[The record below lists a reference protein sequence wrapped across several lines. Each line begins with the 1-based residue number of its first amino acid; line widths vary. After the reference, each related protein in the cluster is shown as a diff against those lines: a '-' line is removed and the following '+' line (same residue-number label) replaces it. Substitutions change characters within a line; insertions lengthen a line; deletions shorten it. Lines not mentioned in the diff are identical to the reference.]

1 MPPGHFRQIK
11 KLDEIHRIRWP
22 QATNVQR
29 LRHRHSACEQLYV
42 RGNLEIS
49 EQPTVHDFAGTPI
62 VSDLPRERVP
72 TGESLVV
79 LTRDN
84 ALVETLKVLGSEHN
98 IVTVDAESDLA
109 GELVG
114 KQMGVAIIDAA
125 AAATAVE
132 RLTEKLKSQFPDLV
146 LIVAGRLDDQSALA
160 AQITSGTVYRFLH
173 KPVSE
178 QRVKLF
184 VDAAWRRHGEEL
196 SGVADPMAST
206 GVIPDDRAPLPRN
219 VLLIGSAIL
228 LALVLAGGWFMTRKP
243 PPAPA
248 AKTASTTQTDAQFES
263 LLSRADAA
271 LTAGTLV
278 APPGQNAADLYKQAL
293 HRNGSDPR
301 PAAGIEKVIDKLLSA
316 AEDQLG
322 AQRLDEAQRLIEQAR
337 AIEPDHVR
345 VAFLSA
351 QIGKERERSV
361 LTQAR
366 QAASSGNIE
375 QAIAVLDGASKDGK
389 HSTLVAEARQELEQK
404 KLDDRVGDY
413 LSQAADRLRSG
424 QLVEPPQDNARFFI
438 ESARAVAPN
447 EPQVHQAQKQLED
460 RLVAEVRKSLGAG
473 NVEQAQHWIDAAADS
488 GVSHEEIT
496 DLTREA
502 QRAQTSAKADA
513 MARLTLL
520 FNQRLTQGKVIDPPS
535 DSAKF
540 YLAQLVRSDAT
551 HPSTV
556 LARQALAGRT
566 LDEAK
571 AAVRRQDFVGA
582 RRWLAETH
590 DAGTD
595 DASISA
601 VEHDMTTVQDT
612 AKHAAEIMS
621 AGNLE
626 LVKYVP
632 PTFPVSARD
641 RGLSGWVDVQF
652 VVKSDGLVSD
662 VIITGAEP
670 VGLFE
675 QAAVDAVRKWRYKP
689 VERDGHAVDQRARL
703 RMKFAL
709 DK

>member
-1 MPPGHFRQIK
+1 M
-11 KLDEIHRIRWP
+11 
-22 QATNVQR
+22 
-29 LRHRHSACEQLYV
+29 
-42 RGNLEIS
+42 
-49 EQPTVHDFAGTPI
+49 
-62 VSDLPRERVP
+62 PRERVP

-79 LTRDN
+79 LTRDE

-114 KQMGVAIIDAA
+114 RQMGVAIIDAA
-125 AAATAVE
+125 ASTAVE

-160 AQITSGTVYRFLH
+160 PQITNGTVYRFLH

-196 SGVADPMAST
+196 SGAADPLAST
-206 GVIPDDRAPLPRN
+206 GVIADDRVPLPRN
-219 VLLIGSAIL
+219 MLLIGGAVL
-228 LALVLAGGWFMTRKP
+228 VALVIGGGWFMTRKP
-243 PPAPA
+243 SPEPVS
-248 AKTASTTQTDAQFES
+248 KTTATAERDEQFES
-263 LLSRADAA
+263 LLRRADTAVAA
-271 LTAGTLV
+271 GALV

-322 AQRLDEAQRLIEQAR
+322 AQHLDEAQKLTDQAR
-337 AIEPDHVR
+337 TLEPDHVR
-345 VAFLSA
+345 VAFLST

-361 LTQAR
+361 LNQAR

-375 QAIAVLDGASKDGK
+375 QAIAVLDGASANNEGK
-389 HSTLVAEARQELEQK
+389 HSPLVAEARQELEQK
-404 KLDDRVGDY
+404 KLDDRVGEY
-413 LSQAADRLRSG
+413 LTQAADRLRNG
-424 QLVEPPQDNARFFI
+424 QLVEPAQDNARFFI
-438 ESARAVAPN
+438 ESARAVAPD
-447 EPQVHQAQKQLED
+447 EPEVRQAQKQLEE
-460 RLVAEVRKSLGAG
+460 RLVAEVRKALEAG
-473 NVEQAQHWIDAAADS
+473 NAEVAQRWIDAAADS
-488 GVSHEEIT
+488 GVSHDEIT
-496 DLTREA
+496 AMTRDA
-502 QRAQTSAKADA
+502 QRVQTSAKADA

-520 FNQRLTQGKVIDPPS
+520 FNQRLTQSKVIDPPS

-540 YLAQLVRSDAT
+540 YLAQLVQSDAT

-556 LARQALAGRT
+556 LARQALASRT

-601 VEHDMTTVQDT
+601 VEHDMTTVQDAT
-612 AKHAAEIMS
+612 KRATEIVA

-626 LVKYVP
+626 LARYVP
-632 PTFPVSARD
+632 PTFPLSARE
-641 RGLSGWVDVQF
+641 RGMSGWVDVQF
-652 VVKSDGLVSD
+652 VVKPDGLVSD

-675 QAAVDAVRKWRYKP
+675 QAAVDAVKKWRYKP